1 MLSKLVH
8 FAVDA
13 ALVST
18 VLAGIRRTSGYTLNT
33 SMINNGDIK
42 KAVDSWLSLG
52 EIIMDHSSEFV
63 RGSSLF
69 DDKARKD
76 DNIIK
81 S

>member
-1 MLSKLVH
+1 MLAKLVH

-33 SMINNGDIK
+33 SNINHEDIK
-42 KAVDSWLSLG
+42 KAVDGWLSIG
-52 EIIMDHSSEFV
+52 EMIMDHSSVFV

-69 DDKARKD
+69 EDERK
-76 DNIIK
+76 K
-81 S
+81 G